1 MLQSLWADSQ
11 DFFASLS
18 PEFAFLLCLPFFVA
32 GISFV
37 PGVWR
42 RWRLRRQPG
51 PAAKAAAPLDRLTR
65 QPF

>member
-11 DFFASLS
+11 DFFARLA

-32 GISFV
+32 AISFV
-37 PGVWR
+37 PGIWR
-42 RWRLRRQPG
+42 RWCLRRQRR
-51 PAAKAAAPLDRLTR
+51 PAAKAAAPVDRLTR